1 MAVLAQ
7 SAEICYTEP
16 ERKCFPV
23 RCDCHIHMVL
33 DGADW
38 KRAIARHSGGVDEV
52 WVRRVLETYQKLG
65 FTYLRDGGDR
75 WSVGAKARSL
85 AGEYGITYRTP
96 LSPLCAQG
104 HYGGFIGEKY
114 ENLSQYAAMVTQKRA
129 EDADFIKIM
138 ISGLMDF
145 DRFGV
150 LTEDGLPPETIRE
163 LIHIAHEE
171 GFAVM
176 AHANGARTV
185 EAAALAGVDSVE
197 HGAYLDTDALRAMR
211 ENGTVWVPTL
221 STIGNLR
228 GTGRFDEAAV
238 AAILESA
245 MENVAAFAAMGG
257 LIAPGTD
264 AGAWAVPHGSLSEYA
279 LLEQALGENA
289 ENVLSR
295 GAAEAV
301 FVDKRAD
308 AVKLVRDNLE
318 LCGLLDRAQ
327 VRSGDSLA
335 YLRSGEKFDLIF
347 LDPPYAS
354 GLLEQALSDIAGFDI
369 CREHGIIMAESPADA
384 VLPALEAPYRLYRE
398 YRYGKIKLTVYHRQ
412 GSEE

>member
-1 MAVLAQ
+1 M
-7 SAEICYTEP
+7 
-16 ERKCFPV
+16 

-75 WSVGAKARSL
+75 WGVGAKARSL

-129 EDADFIKIM
+129 EGADFIKIM

-295 GAAEAV
+295 GAAECV
-301 FVDKRAD
+301 FIDRRPD
-308 AVKLVRDNLE
+308 AVRLIQENLA
-318 LCGLLDRAQ
+318 LCRLADRAR
-327 VRSGDSLA
+327 VRQGDALP

-354 GLLEQALSDIAGFDI
+354 GLLEQALTDIAAFDI
-369 CREHGIIMAESPADA
+369 CRQHGIIVAESAADT
-384 VLPALEAPYRLYRE
+384 VLPALPLPYRLYRE
-398 YRYGKIKLTVYHRQ
+398 YRYGKIKLTVFHR
-412 GSEE
+412 GGNED